1 MVADLFAKI
10 RFENVRYA
18 YGGVEALKGVTFE
31 VPDRAVTVLF
41 GPAGGGKT
49 TLIRLANRLNDLV
62 DGARLSGRVLLDGE
76 DVYAPGVDV
85 QRLRRRVG
93 MVFALPLPLPG
104 TVREN
109 VTAGPRLA
117 GERDRA
123 RLDAIL
129 ERSLERAALWGEV
142 RDRLDD
148 TAARLSG
155 GQQQRLCIARSLAM
169 EPEVLLLDEPTSG
182 LDPIST
188 ARVEDSLAALKIG
201 VRHRHRAAQ
210 RAAGRADRRPGR
222 LLPDGGAGGVGRR
235 QGPVHRP
242 ARQAHGGL
250 RDGEVRL
257 SMEAIRVERLDVRY
271 GGRLALADVS
281 ASLAGRRITAL
292 IGPSGC
298 GKSTFLRCLN
308 RMNDTIANA
317 RVTGRVLLD
326 GSDLYAPG
334 VDVTGLRRRVG
345 MVFQRPNPFPQ
356 SVFDN
361 VAFGPRV
368 LGTHRG
374 SALVG
379 CRRGEPPVCRS
390 LG

>member
-10 RFENVRYA
+10 RFEKVSYA

-142 RDRLDD
+142 RDRLDEA
-148 TAARLSG
+148 AARLSG

-188 ARVEDSLAALKIG
+188 ARVEDSLAALKSECAI
-201 VRHRHRAAQ
+201 VIVPHSVQQAA
-210 RAAGRADRRPGR
+210 RIADRSAFFLMGE
-222 LLPDGGAGGVGRR
+222 LVEWGDGKDLYTAPRDRR
-235 QGPVHRP
+235 TE
-242 ARQAHGGL
+242 
-250 RDGEVRL
+250 D
-257 SMEAIRVERLDVRY
+257 Y
-271 GGRLALADVS
+271 
-281 ASLAGRRITAL
+281 
-292 IGPSGC
+292 
-298 GKSTFLRCLN
+298 
-308 RMNDTIANA
+308 
-317 RVTGRVLLD
+317 VTGR
-326 GSDLYAPG
+326 
-334 VDVTGLRRRVG
+334 
-345 MVFQRPNPFPQ
+345 
-356 SVFDN
+356 
-361 VAFGPRV
+361 FG
-368 LGTHRG
+368 
-374 SALVG
+374 
-379 CRRGEPPVCRS
+379 
-390 LG
+390 